1 MSELQ
6 QYSGNSS
13 VLTGGSSW
21 SSHGR
26 ELSRIASQA
35 ERQVAQVAA
44 KTHVE
49 NAKLDA
55 LDMVASRALQSTAM
69 VTQLEIQLA
78 EAVPAAAFR
87 LAQIGQAHTLTMM
100 GELHDFSRR
109 LR

>member
-6 QYSGNSS
+6 RFSGASS
-13 VLTGGSSW
+13 GLSGGSSW
-21 SSHGR
+21 STHGR

-49 NAKLDA
+49 NARLDA

-69 VTQLEIQLA
+69 VTQMELQLA

-87 LAQIGQAHTLTMM
+87 LAQIGQAHTLSMM
-100 GELHDFSRR
+100 GELHSFARR
-109 LR
+109 LG

>member
-6 QYSGNSS
+6 R
-13 VLTGGSSW
+13 LTGTAGSQW
-21 SSHGR
+21 SAHGR

-44 KTHVE
+44 KAHVE
-49 NAKLDA
+49 HARLDA
-55 LDMVASRALQSTAM
+55 LDMVATRALQGTAM

-100 GELHDFSRR
+100 NELHGFSRR
-109 LR
+109 LP